1 MRIQIRKFNPAAQL
15 KQTATV
21 LLIGKRGSGKS
32 TLMRD
37 LMFHMKDML
46 NFGIAMS
53 PTEEST
59 TSLGTFIPQSCIYNT
74 FSSAALDVMLEI
86 QRKSVKAGKWKQM
99 YLIMDDCMYD
109 KKVMKGVN
117 MRELFMNGRHRKI
130 FHMNAIQYLMD
141 IGPDIRSQVDFVF
154 ALKENIINNREKLW
168 KFFFGMFENFSDFNK
183 VMNSCTSGYDAIVL
197 DNTKRSNELSE
208 CVFWYSANPNVP
220 EFTIGDPIFWKLDKY
235 YFKDREDDPHT
246 TMGVR
251 EAQGGSEIM
260 ANGKKGIHI
269 IERAD
274 SQGRLLSSDTPR

>member
-99 YLIMDDCMYD
+99 YP
-109 KKVMKGVN
+109 VT
-117 MRELFMNGRHRKI
+117 
-130 FHMNAIQYLMD
+130 
-141 IGPDIRSQVDFVF
+141 
-154 ALKENIINNREKLW
+154 NN
-168 KFFFGMFENFSDFNK
+168 N
-183 VMNSCTSGYDAIVL
+183 
-197 DNTKRSNELSE
+197 
-208 CVFWYSANPNVP
+208 
-220 EFTIGDPIFWKLDKY
+220 
-235 YFKDREDDPHT
+235 
-246 TMGVR
+246 
-251 EAQGGSEIM
+251 
-260 ANGKKGIHI
+260 
-269 IERAD
+269 
-274 SQGRLLSSDTPR
+274 

>member
-1 MRIQIRKFNPAAQL
+1 MRIQIKKFNPVVQL
-15 KQTATV
+15 TQTATV

-37 LMFHMKDML
+37 LMFHMKDAL
-46 NFGIAMS
+46 NFGLAMS

-59 TSLGTFIPQSCIYNT
+59 ASLGTFIPRSCIYNN
-74 FSSAALDVMLEI
+74 FSSTALDVMLEI

-117 MRELFMNGRHRKI
+117 IRELFMNGRHRKI

-154 ALKENIINNREKLW
+154 ALKENIVNNREKLW

-183 VMNSCTSGYDAIVL
+183 VMSSCTNGYDAIVL

-208 CVFWYSANPNVP
+208 CVFWYTANPATP
-220 EFTIGDPIFWKLDKY
+220 EFTIGDRIFWQLDRY
-235 YFKDREDDPHT
+235 YFKDKEDERHT
-246 TMGVR
+246 TLGVTNT
-251 EAQGGSEIM
+251 SC
-260 ANGKKGIHI
+260 KKEGIHI

-274 SQGRLLSSDTPR
+274 SQGHILLSATND